1 MNVTLKKKLVLAFLA
16 STILPILLICTILG
30 YNIKRDS
37 MDTFYQSTG
46 KELSHVETAMSIFME
61 EIRNNI
67 TMAAQHPDMVA
78 ADESISSFIDITE
91 PKSPLDFDLSLVE
104 QRMINMFKS
113 FKSSHKHY
121 LYAYM
126 GTPFGGYT
134 YGLDTYKTDPGYDPR
149 TRPWYTDALANRG
162 NPTIT
167 KAYNSTEG
175 GAMISVSHTVQG
187 PDGSLKG
194 VLAFDVTLGA
204 LSDFIDGIKIGE
216 SGYVML
222 VQDDGVILADPSDG
236 DNLFKQ
242 LGSVNGGAFTQINNL
257 SSGDLLVNIKGVDY
271 AVKVMSS
278 KDLGWKLVG
287 LIKKSEIM
295 GKVRSMLSIMVVV
308 GVVLAALFGVCAYFL
323 AASLARP
330 IAHATN
336 MIKDIAE
343 GEGDLTRR
351 LEVETRDEVGELA
364 RWVNVFLDNLQA
376 IIKELAVNVGVVDI
390 SSATLLDISNKMAE
404 GARST
409 SALAN
414 GVASSTEEMNANMA
428 SVAST
433 MEETTGNTNVVA
445 AATEQMTST
454 INEIAVNSEKARDI
468 SEKAVVQVAGASEK
482 MNQLGKAA
490 RAIGAV
496 TETITDISEQT
507 NLLALNAT
515 IEAARAGDA
524 GKGFAVVANE
534 IKELARQTADA
545 TSDIKAKIDGV
556 QGTSSE
562 TVVEIDGVARVM
574 NDIND
579 IIATIATAIEEQSA
593 ATGEISSNVGQVS
606 QGIQDVNENVTQ
618 SSTAI
623 GEISQD
629 IAMVDA
635 SASEMSRNSNGITEN
650 VGELKQMAVKLNEI
664 VGRFKY

>member
-1 MNVTLKKKLVLAFLA
+1 MNFTLKKKLVLAFLA

-46 KELSHVETAMSIFME
+46 KELTQVEMAMSIFME

-67 TMAAQHPDMVA
+67 IMAAQHPDVVA
-78 ADESISSFIDITE
+78 ADESLSSFIDIPE

-104 QRMINMFKS
+104 QRMINLFKS

-162 NPTIT
+162 KPTIT

-187 PDGSLKG
+187 ANGAIKG
-194 VLAFDVTLGA
+194 VMAFDVTLQA
-204 LSDFIDGIKIGE
+204 LSDFIDGIKVGE

-236 DNLFKQ
+236 EHLFKQ
-242 LGSVNGGAFTQINNL
+242 LDAVNDGAFTPINKI

-271 AVKVMSS
+271 AVKVMTS

-287 LIKKSEIM
+287 LIKKNEIM
-295 GKVRSMLSIMVVV
+295 GKVRSMLSIMAVV
-308 GVVLAALFGVCAYFL
+308 GVLLAGLFGVCAYFL
-323 AASLARP
+323 AVSLARP
-330 IAHATN
+330 IGNATE

-364 RWVNVFLDNLQA
+364 RWFNVFLDNLQA
-376 IIKELAVNVGVVDI
+376 IIKELAVNVGVVDT

-404 GARST
+404 GAQST

-414 GVASSTEEMNANMA
+414 GVASATEE
-428 SVAST
+428 
-433 MEETTGNTNVVA
+433 
-445 AATEQMTST
+445 MTST
-454 INEIAVNSEKARDI
+454 INEIAMNSEKARGI

-490 RAIGAV
+490 LAIGAV

-515 IEAARAGDA
+515 IEAARAGEA

-545 TSDIKAKIDGV
+545 TADIKAKIDGV
-556 QGTSSE
+556 QDTSRE
-562 TVVEIDGVARVM
+562 TVVEIDTVARVI
-574 NDIND
+574 NDINE
-579 IIATIATAIEEQSA
+579 IIGTIATAIEEQSA
-593 ATGEISSNVGQVS
+593 VTGEISSNVGQVS

-618 SSTAI
+618 SSAAI
-623 GEISQD
+623 GEISKD

-635 SASEMSRNSNGITEN
+635 SASEISRNSNGIAEN
-650 VGELKQMAVKLNEI
+650 VGELKQMAVELNEI